1 MISINYCH
9 CLYSSHSLTV
19 LYWPYNSNTVYIGT
33 SSGNV
38 LFVVIELTEMHGIA
52 VNANILICEDTIYWN
67 KVTVPSQ

>member
-1 MISINYCH
+1 MIILLCWYNV
-9 CLYSSHSLTV
+9 YSSHSLTV

-38 LFVVIELTEMHGIA
+38 LFVVIELTEIHGIA
-52 VNANILICEDTIYWN
+52 VNANVLICEDTVYWN